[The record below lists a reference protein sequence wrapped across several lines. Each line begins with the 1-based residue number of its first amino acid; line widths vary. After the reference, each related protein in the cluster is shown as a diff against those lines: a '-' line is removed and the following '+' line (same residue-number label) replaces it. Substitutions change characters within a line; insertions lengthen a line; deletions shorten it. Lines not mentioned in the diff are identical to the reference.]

1 MSENFKKTDEAKYP
15 KTEVVF
21 LPFHSS
27 RYDENSKKH
36 VTVRLENLLREEIEA
51 RRNMR
56 VVQMHDL
63 HQGSGQRLGTSAL
76 HPRGLIVVFE
86 EITTEMRDIESHIK
100 SNSVRLEKKID
111 SLKTELANIK
121 ETIKNIYQYM

>member
-21 LPFHSS
+21 LPFKKS
-27 RYDENSKKH
+27 RADKNGPGV
-36 VTVRLENLLREEIEA
+36 VTVDLSILLREEIEA

-63 HQGSGQRLGTSAL
+63 HQASGSRVGSSAL

-111 SLKTELANIK
+111 GLKTELQTIK
-121 ETIKNIYQYM
+121 ETIKHIYQNM

>member
-1 MSENFKKTDEAKYP
+1 MSDNFKKTDEAKYP

-21 LPFHSS
+21 LPF
-27 RYDENSKKH
+27 EKQVPNKNGPGV
-36 VTVRLENLLREEIEA
+36 VTVNLSILLREEIEA

-63 HQGSGQRLGTSAL
+63 HYGSGPRVGTSAL

-111 SLKTELANIK
+111 ALKTELESIK
-121 ETIKNIYQYM
+121 ETIKSIYNII

>member
-21 LPFHSS
+21 VPFRRRIPDTSNFEHIQTILA
-27 RYDENSKKH
+27 N
-36 VTVRLENLLREEIEA
+36 EIKA
-51 RRNMR
+51 RNNMR
-56 VVQMHDL
+56 VVQIHNWASDIN
-63 HQGSGQRLGTSAL
+63 GRFFSAER
-76 HPRGLIVVFE
+76 PRGLIVIFE

-111 SLKTELANIK
+111 SLKTELQTIK
-121 ETIKNIYQYM
+121 ETIKHIYQNM

>member
-21 LPFHSS
+21 LPFEK
-27 RYDENSKKH
+27 RRADKNGPGV
-36 VTVRLENLLREEIEA
+36 VTVDSSILLREEIEA

-63 HQGSGQRLGTSAL
+63 HHGSSPTVGTSAL

-86 EITTEMRDIESHIK
+86 EITTEMQDIESHIK

-111 SLKTELANIK
+111 GLKTELQTIK
-121 ETIKNIYQYM
+121 ETIKHIYQNM

>member
-21 LPFHSS
+21 LPFETTH
-27 RYDENSKKH
+27 YDENSKKY
-36 VTVRLENLLREEIEA
+36 VTVRLENLLLEEIEA
-51 RRNMR
+51 RKNMR
-56 VVQMHDL
+56 VVQMHDM
-63 HQGSGQRLGTSAL
+63 HVGKPSRAGSSAL

-86 EITTEMRDIESHIK
+86 EITTEMQDIESHIK

-111 SLKTELANIK
+111 GLKTELANIK
-121 ETIKNIYQYM
+121 ETIKHIYQDM